1 MNDIACYCCK
11 YWGKEMDEYPCSQC
25 THNAI
30 DHFKPMTNFER
41 IKAMSVEELAD
52 FICDIYASNEHREI
66 RVNGKWMHP
75 EDVEEWLGDDR
86 QCTTCRHFVGC
97 EPSTG
102 GICDEYEEEHQNA

>member
-1 MNDIACYCCK
+1 MDNTCICC
-11 YWGKEMDEYPCSQC
+11 GEIIPEGRQICPQC

-41 IKAMSVEELAD
+41 IKAMSVEKLAD

-75 EDVEEWLGDDR
+75 EDVEEWLER
-86 QCTTCRHFVGC
+86 EV
-97 EPSTG
+97 E
-102 GICDEYEEEHQNA
+102 DE